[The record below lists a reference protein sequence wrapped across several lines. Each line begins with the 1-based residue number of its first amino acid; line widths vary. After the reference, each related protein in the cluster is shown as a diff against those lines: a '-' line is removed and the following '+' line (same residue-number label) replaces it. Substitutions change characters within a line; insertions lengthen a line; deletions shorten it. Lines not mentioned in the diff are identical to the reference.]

1 MASALGLGQSAFGS
15 RGPPDSIADAAYVNA
30 FLAKH
35 MLDADEL
42 GSLLLRSFPDELTC
56 AWFEERCK
64 RHIHATEQDC
74 LFAMMKRLSQCDEC
88 GKIQVD
94 DPMLTCGAC
103 RGVHFCNKTCQKENW
118 PKHKS
123 SCRAGDVS
131 KTSYRVADICSK
143 MMTAMS
149 MVEDCTNINTLQT
162 NAAGN
167 PLLSCFHQSGNS
179 EFVYCAVYEEG
190 RVIFIPMPESIL
202 QLVKSQDDT
211 VDAQNLHSSKAHI
224 DSMLAEKE
232 VIVLIVAIGTT
243 YSNGEPKCLFLTKKT
258 WVTTTGR
265 PEID

>member
-1 MASALGLGQSAFGS
+1 
-15 RGPPDSIADAAYVNA
+15 
-30 FLAKH
+30 
-35 MLDADEL
+35 
-42 GSLLLRSFPDELTC
+42 
-56 AWFEERCK
+56 
-64 RHIHATEQDC
+64 
-74 LFAMMKRLSQCDEC
+74 
-88 GKIQVD
+88 
-94 DPMLTCGAC
+94 
-103 RGVHFCNKTCQKENW
+103 
-118 PKHKS
+118 
-123 SCRAGDVS
+123 
-131 KTSYRVADICSK
+131 

-258 WVTTTGR
+258 WVTTSGR
-265 PEID
+265 PEVA